1 MSQARENRDHNSE
14 VPENMPDLDNLVH
27 PEGIFRNEVEVNER
41 GQIVIPAKIRDILGL
56 KKNSRLRITLTK
68 SGMMEL
74 QKVVHIAVDYSLE
87 FDSELSGRVHAAYEK
102 MEKGKVGDGK
112 KLEALL
118 K

>member
-1 MSQARENRDHNSE
+1 MSQVRKNRDRNSE
-14 VPENMPDLDNLVH
+14 VLENMAGLGNLVDH
-27 PEGIFRNEVEVNER
+27 DGIFRNEVEVNER

-74 QKVVHIAVDYSLE
+74 QKVVHIPVDYSLE
-87 FDSELSGRVHAAYEK
+87 FDAELSGRVHAAYEK